1 MEDDPTGTHSAGGE
15 AVPLSEHEQRLL
27 DQIER
32 ALYAEDPKFASTVR
46 GGRLRKPTRRR
57 RLQGIGVFALGLVLL
72 VVGVAVR
79 ALWIA
84 DNFPVL
90 SVIGFLVMLTGAVM
104 AVTSVGAKGQPA
116 PAKRG
121 EPDKS
126 RFTGRMEERFRR
138 RFEQE

>member
-1 MEDDPTGTHSAGGE
+1 MNSAGGE

-27 DQIER
+27 EQIER

-57 RLQGIGVFALGLVLL
+57 RLQGVALFVVGLVLL
-72 VVGVAVR
+72 VVGVAVPQ
-79 ALWIA
+79 LWLGS
-84 DNFPVL
+84 FPVL
-90 SVIGFLVMLTGAVM
+90 SVVGFLMMLGGAVL
-104 AVTSVGAKGQPA
+104 AVTSVGSNGQAA
-116 PAKRG
+116 PEKNA
-121 EPDKS
+121 EPDKN

>member
-1 MEDDPTGTHSAGGE
+1 MTSAGGE

-27 DQIER
+27 EQIER

-57 RLQGIGVFALGLVLL
+57 RIQGVALFVVGLVLL
-72 VVGVAVR
+72 VVGVAVPQ
-79 ALWIA
+79 LWLA
-84 DNFPVL
+84 SSFPVL
-90 SVIGFLVMLTGAVM
+90 SVIGFLVMLGGAVL
-104 AVTSVGAKGQPA
+104 AVTSVGSGGAASQAKEN
-116 PAKRG
+116 
-121 EPDKS
+121 EPDKN

>member
-1 MEDDPTGTHSAGGE
+1 M
-15 AVPLSEHEQRLL
+15 PLSEHEQRLL

-32 ALYAEDPKFASTVR
+32 ALYAEDPKFVSTVR

-57 RLQGIGVFALGLVLL
+57 RLQGAVVFVVGLVLL

-79 ALWIA
+79 QLWLGDLPI
-84 DNFPVL
+84 L
-90 SVIGFLVMLTGAVM
+90 SVVGFLAMLVGAVL
-104 AVTSVGAKGQPA
+104 AVTAIGSSAQQAEQTSA
-116 PAKRG
+116 P
-121 EPDKS
+121 EPDKN

>member
-1 MEDDPTGTHSAGGE
+1 M
-15 AVPLSEHEQRLL
+15 PLSEHEQRLL

-32 ALYAEDPKFASTVR
+32 ALYAEDPKFVSTVR

-57 RLQGIGVFALGLVLL
+57 RLQGIAVFALGLVLL
-72 VVGVAVR
+72 VLGVAVR

-90 SVIGFLVMLTGAVM
+90 SVVGFLVMLAGAVM
-104 AVTSVGAKGQPA
+104 AVTAIGAKGQQQSGT
-116 PAKRG
+116 AKRG